1 MNTTQ
6 RLVRDRETAGPAR
19 DTPQPLASGKEGADP
34 ATRLLRQP
42 GFPARKRILVV
53 DDDTSVRES
62 IARVLEEQ
70 DYDVIV
76 AATAREAVS
85 VFLAGSPDL
94 VLLDLNMPD
103 EDGWEIFR
111 TMHKLWPFVPVIIVT
126 ARPNQA
132 GKAANSGV
140 DALMEKPLD
149 FPVLLHAIK
158 ELLSE
163 PERKRLR
170 RGAIEDKT
178 AFRFL
183 SKPGAEQS
191 ARTIA
196 CASHA
201 PNNLTEGAVDPAAHA
216 GPERNCVLL
225 VDDDPSIREFLGRA
239 LKAEHYDVVLA
250 RDGQEAAA
258 KYLVVP
264 YDLALLD
271 LSMPRMDGWEVLH
284 TIQQMQPLL
293 PVIIITAR
301 PHQYDRAVEA
311 KADALM
317 EKPLDLPVLLNA
329 IHELLAQSVN
339 ERVSRLQDPNAKT
352 ALLTPSQA

>member
-1 MNTTQ
+1 M
-6 RLVRDRETAGPAR
+6 
-19 DTPQPLASGKEGADP
+19 
-34 ATRLLRQP
+34 
-42 GFPARKRILVV
+42 
-53 DDDTSVRES
+53 DDDTSMRES
-62 IARVLEEQ
+62 AARVLEEQ

-76 AATAREAVS
+76 TATGREAVS

-111 TMHKLWPFVPVIIVT
+111 TMHRLWPFVPVIIIT
-126 ARPNQA
+126 ARPHQA
-132 GKAANSGV
+132 EQAANSGA

-149 FPVLLHAIK
+149 FPVLLNAIK
-158 ELLSE
+158 NLLSE
-163 PERKRLR
+163 PERQRLR
-170 RGAIEDKT
+170 RGAIQDRI

-183 SKPGAEQS
+183 NKPGAEHS
-191 ARTIA
+191 GHATTRSSSPSNNRPGPAVAR
-196 CASHA
+196 
-201 PNNLTEGAVDPAAHA
+201 AAHA

-239 LKAEHYDVVLA
+239 LKAENYDVVLA

-301 PHQYDRAVEA
+301 PHQYERAVGA
-311 KADALM
+311 KVDALM
-317 EKPLDLPVLLNA
+317 EKPLDLPLLLEA
-329 IHELLAQSVN
+329 IRALLAQSVN
-339 ERVSRLQDPNAKT
+339 ERVSRLHDPNVKT
-352 ALLTPSQA
+352 ALLTAFREEGT

>member
-1 MNTTQ
+1 MKS
-6 RLVRDRETAGPAR
+6 AGER
-19 DTPQPLASGKEGADP
+19 DTIGAIP
-34 ATRLLRQP
+34 T
-42 GFPARKRILVV
+42 RKRILVV

-103 EDGWEIFR
+103 QDGWEIFR

-126 ARPNQA
+126 ARPHQA
-132 GKAANSGV
+132 EQAANSGA

-149 FPVLLHAIK
+149 FAVLLNAVK
-158 ELLSE
+158 DLLSE
-163 PERKRLR
+163 PERQRLR
-170 RGAIEDKT
+170 RGVIQDKA

-183 SKPGAEQS
+183 NKPGDEQS
-191 ARTIA
+191 DRATTRSSYAPNDRKEEAVART
-196 CASHA
+196 
-201 PNNLTEGAVDPAAHA
+201 THA

-239 LKAEHYDVVLA
+239 LKSENYDVVLA
-250 RDGQEAAA
+250 RDGREAAV

-264 YDLALLD
+264 YDLVLLD
-271 LSMPRMDGWEVLH
+271 LNMPRMDGWEVLH

-293 PVIIITAR
+293 PVIVITAR
-301 PHQYDRAVEA
+301 PHQHERAAAA
-311 KADALM
+311 KVDALM
-317 EKPLDLPVLLNA
+317 EKPLELPLLLKT
-329 IHELLAQSVN
+329 IRELLAQSVH
-339 ERVSRLQDPNAKT
+339 ERISRLHDPNVKT
-352 ALLTPSQA
+352 ALLTTPPQEEST

>member
-1 MNTTQ
+1 M
-6 RLVRDRETAGPAR
+6 P
-19 DTPQPLASGKEGADP
+19 
-34 ATRLLRQP
+34 RQ
-42 GFPARKRILVV
+42 KRILVV
-53 DDDTSVRES
+53 DDDTAVRES

-70 DYDVIV
+70 GYDVIV

-85 VFLAGSPDL
+85 LFLAGSPDL

-111 TMHKLWPFVPVIIVT
+111 TMHKLWPFVPVIIIT
-126 ARPNQA
+126 ARPHQA
-132 GKAANSGV
+132 ESAANSGA

-149 FPVLLHAIK
+149 FPALLHAIK
-158 ELLSE
+158 DLLSE
-163 PERKRLR
+163 PARKRAL
-170 RGAIEDKT
+170 RGAIQDKA

-183 SKPGAEQS
+183 NNPGAEQS
-191 ARTIA
+191 G
-196 CASHA
+196 HA
-201 PNNLTEGAVDPAAHA
+201 APPSSYSPKDGTEEAVGRATEA

-258 KYLVVP
+258 KYFVVP

-301 PHQYDRAVEA
+301 PHQYERATGA
-311 KADALM
+311 KVDALM
-317 EKPLDLPVLLNA
+317 EKPLDLPLLLKA
-329 IHELLAQSVN
+329 IRELLAQSLS
-339 ERVSRLQDPNAKT
+339 ERVSRLHDPNART
-352 ALLTPSQA
+352 ALLTASRESR

>member
-1 MNTTQ
+1 M
-6 RLVRDRETAGPAR
+6 
-19 DTPQPLASGKEGADP
+19 
-34 ATRLLRQP
+34 
-42 GFPARKRILVV
+42 RILVV
-53 DDDTSVRES
+53 DDETSVRES
-62 IARVLEEQ
+62 IARVLEEH

-85 VFLAGSPDL
+85 IFLAGSPDL
-94 VLLDLNMPD
+94 VLLDLNLPD

-126 ARPNQA
+126 ARPDQA
-132 GKAANSGV
+132 EQAANSGA

-149 FPVLLHAIK
+149 FPVLLKAIK

-163 PERKRLR
+163 PERQRLR
-170 RGAIEDKT
+170 RGAIQDRI
-178 AFRFL
+178 AFRYL
-183 SKPGAEQS
+183 NKPGAEQS
-191 ARTIA
+191 GRATTHGTCSPNDRTGPVVE
-196 CASHA
+196 HA
-201 PNNLTEGAVDPAAHA
+201 THT

-239 LKAEHYDVVLA
+239 LKAEHFDVVLA

-271 LSMPRMDGWEVLH
+271 LSMPRMDGWEALH

-301 PHQYDRAVEA
+301 PHQYERAVAA
-311 KADALM
+311 KVDALM
-317 EKPLDLPVLLNA
+317 EKPLDLPLLLKA
-329 IHELLAQSVN
+329 IRELLAQSVR
-339 ERVSRLQDPNAKT
+339 ERVSRLHDPSAET
-352 ALLTPSQA
+352 TLLAGH